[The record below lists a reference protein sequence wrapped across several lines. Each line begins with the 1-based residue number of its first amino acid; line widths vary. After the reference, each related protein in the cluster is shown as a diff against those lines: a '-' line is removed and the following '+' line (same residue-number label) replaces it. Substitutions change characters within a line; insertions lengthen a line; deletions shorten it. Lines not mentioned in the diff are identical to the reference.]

1 MIDEAGGVCGPGQT
15 GKLARGGHVPLGYYK
30 DPVKTAEMFTEVNG
44 KRYAVPGDWA
54 RVEEDGS
61 ITLLGRGNTCVNTGG
76 EKVYPEEVE
85 GALKSHPDVFDSL
98 VIGVPDDRLGQRVAA
113 LVQLASRRRRRPGRA
128 RRRTCTASS
137 PATRCRAPSGSWTR
151 SAAPCQ
157 ARPTTAGRAATSRN
171 IPRHP
176 GASREGPSA

>member
-1 MIDEAGGVCGPGQT
+1 MF
-15 GKLARGGHVPLGYYK
+15 
-30 DPVKTAEMFTEVNG
+30 AEVDG

-54 RVEEDGS
+54 RVEEDGT

-113 LVQLASRRRRRPGRA
+113 LIQLRPGAAEDLTGLQAHVRGELAGYKVPRTVWFVDSVGRTVSGKADYGWA
-128 RRRTCTASS
+128 RRYVAEHP
-137 PATRCRAPSGSWTR
+137 PAAPAPAERAP
-151 SAAPCQ
+151 
-157 ARPTTAGRAATSRN
+157 
-171 IPRHP
+171 
-176 GASREGPSA
+176 